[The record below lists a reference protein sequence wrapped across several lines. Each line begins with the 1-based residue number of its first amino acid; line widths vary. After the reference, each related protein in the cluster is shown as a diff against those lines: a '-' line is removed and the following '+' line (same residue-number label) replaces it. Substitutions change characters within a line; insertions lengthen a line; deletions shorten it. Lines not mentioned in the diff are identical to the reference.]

1 MAFSPSTILS
11 ASLFLVCLA
20 LIFSEKLHRTIV
32 ALAGAVFMV
41 IIGLVFGFY
50 NESQALSSI
59 DFNTLGLLLGM
70 MLLVAMLEP
79 TGFFEF
85 LAVWVGKMS
94 KGKAGLLLFLLALV
108 TSLVSM
114 FLDNVTT
121 VVLIAPVTILICEI
135 LGFSPQPFLISEA
148 ILSNI
153 GGISTLVGD
162 PPNVLIA
169 SAAEF
174 TFVDFIIHSF
184 PLIIIVWISAYAM
197 LSWMFRK
204 ELSQPS
210 PNAEAVQSLNPQEA
224 YTDQPTARK
233 VLIVIGIAVI
243 FFFLEELLEIRPA
256 IVALAAVSIALI
268 WIRPN
273 IGELLKRIQWEILL
287 FFAGL
292 FVMIGG
298 IQQAGVLDIFTN
310 LIIRLVSLSPA
321 LAGLIL
327 LWSVALLSAIVDNI
341 PITITLIPI
350 IQHLVLPGSNPSFL
364 WWALVFGAGLGG
376 NGTIIGSTANVVVV
390 GLSERTRLPI
400 TSQTWNKRG
409 LPVML
414 LSCVVISLLYWLA
427 LPTLY

>member
-1 MAFSPSTILS
+1 MMTLLPTIVS
-11 ASLFLVCLA
+11 ALVFLVCLV
-20 LIFSEKLHRTIV
+20 LIFSERIHRTII
-32 ALAGAVFMV
+32 AMIGAVAMV
-41 IIGLVFGFY
+41 TGGLLFGFY
-50 NESQALSSI
+50 TEQQAVNAI
-59 DFNTLGLLLGM
+59 DFNTLGLLFGM

-85 LAVWVGKMS
+85 LAVWVGKLS
-94 KGKAGLLLFLLALV
+94 KGKASSLLFLLALV

-135 LGFSPQPFLISEA
+135 LGFSPQPFLIAEA

-169 SAAEF
+169 SAANFSF
-174 TFVDFIIHSF
+174 TDFIVHSF
-184 PLIIIVWISAYAM
+184 PLVVVVWIVCYG
-197 LSWMFRK
+197 LLRWLFRAD
-204 ELSQPS
+204 LRDPS
-210 PNAEAVQSLNPQEA
+210 PNAEAIQSLNPQDA
-224 YTDQPTARK
+224 YTDQTGARK
-233 VLIVIGIAVI
+233 VIVVIGVAII
-243 FFFLEELLEIRPA
+243 LFFLEEWLKIRPA
-256 IVALAAVSIALI
+256 YVALGAASVALV
-268 WIRPN
+268 WLQPN
-273 IGELLKRIQWEILL
+273 ISELLKRIQWEILL

-298 IQQAGVLDIFTN
+298 IQQAGVLDFFIDLTS
-310 LIIRLVSLSPA
+310 RLVTLSPA
-321 LAGLIL
+321 LAGLLL
-327 LWSVALLSAIVDNI
+327 LWLVALLSSIVDNI

-350 IQHLVLPGSNPSFL
+350 IQHISVPGMNTSFL

-390 GLSERTRLPI
+390 GLSEKTRLPI
-400 TSQTWNKRG
+400 SSKLWNKRG

-414 LSCVVISLLYWLA
+414 LSCVVVSILYLLA
-427 LPTLY
+427 LPTFS

>member
-1 MAFSPSTILS
+1 MTLTLS
-11 ASLFLVCLA
+11 SAVSALLFAVCLA
-20 LIFSEKLHRTIV
+20 LIFSEKVHRTIV
-32 ALAGAVFMV
+32 AVFGAVLMV
-41 IIGLVFGFY
+41 AFGLMFGFY
-50 NESQALSSI
+50 NEEQAIASI
-59 DFNTLGLLLGM
+59 DFNTLGLLFGM

-85 LAVWVGKMS
+85 LAVWVGKKS
-94 KGKAGLLLFLLALV
+94 KGKATLLLFLLSLV

-169 SAAEF
+169 STAGF

-184 PLIIIVWISAYAM
+184 PLIIFVWLSAFAM

-204 ELSQPS
+204 ELDQPS
-210 PNAEAVQSLNPQEA
+210 PNAEAIQSLNPQEA
-224 YTDQPTARK
+224 YTDQPTSRK
-233 VLIVIGIAVI
+233 VIAVI
-243 FFFLEELLEIRPA
+243 VLAIVFFFLEELLEIRPA
-256 IVALAAVSIALI
+256 LVALAAASLALI

-273 IGELLKRIQWEILL
+273 ISDLLKRIQWEILL

-292 FVMIGG
+292 FIMIGG
-298 IQQAGVLDIFTN
+298 IQQAGVLEIFTN
-310 LIIRLVSLSPA
+310 MVTQLVKLSPA

-327 LWSVALLSAIVDNI
+327 LWLVAMLSSIVDNI

-350 IQHLVLPGSNPSFL
+350 IQHLVIPGVNPAFL

-400 TSQTWNKRG
+400 TSQTWSKRG

-414 LSCVVISLLYWLA
+414 LSLVVISILYLLVFQSFS
-427 LPTLY
+427 

>member
-1 MAFSPSTILS
+1 MASSLSTVVS
-11 ASLFLVCLA
+11 ALIFVICLG
-20 LIFSEKLHRTIV
+20 LIFSEKIHRTVI
-32 ALAGAVFMV
+32 AMIGAVTMV
-41 IIGLVFGFY
+41 TSGLLLGFY
-50 NESQALSSI
+50 NEHQAVNAI
-59 DFNTLGLLLGM
+59 DFNTLGLLFGM

-85 LAVWVGKMS
+85 LAVWVGKLS
-94 KGKAGLLLFLLALV
+94 KGKAGSLLFLLALV
-108 TSLVSM
+108 TSVVSM

-153 GGISTLVGD
+153 GGVSTLVGD

-169 SAAEF
+169 SAANFSF
-174 TFVDFIIHSF
+174 TDFIIHSF
-184 PLIIIVWISAYAM
+184 PLIVVVWIVCYG
-197 LSWMFRK
+197 LLRWLFRS
-204 ELSQPS
+204 ELRDPS
-210 PNAEAVQSLNPQEA
+210 PNSEALQSLNPLEA

-233 VLIVIGIAVI
+233 VIAVI
-243 FFFLEELLEIRPA
+243 GMAIVLFFLEEFLQIRPA
-256 IVALAAVSIALI
+256 YVALATASLAMI

-273 IGELLKRIQWEILL
+273 ISELLKRIQWEILL

-298 IQQAGVLDIFTN
+298 IQQAGVLDFFTD
-310 LIIRLVSLSPA
+310 LVSRLVNLSPA
-321 LAGLIL
+321 LAGVLL
-327 LWSVALLSAIVDNI
+327 LWIVALLSSIVDNI

-350 IQHLVLPGSNPSFL
+350 IQQISIPGLNTSFL

-400 TSQTWNKRG
+400 TSKVWSKRG

-414 LSCVVISLLYWLA
+414 LSCVVISILYGLA
-427 LPTLY
+427 LPTFQ

>member
-1 MAFSPSTILS
+1 MTLTLS
-11 ASLFLVCLA
+11 SAVSALLFAICLA
-20 LIFSEKLHRTIV
+20 LIFSEKVHRTIV
-32 ALAGAVFMV
+32 AVFGAVLMV
-41 IIGLVFGFY
+41 AFGLMFGFY
-50 NESQALSSI
+50 NEEQAVASV
-59 DFNTLGLLLGM
+59 DFNTLGLLFGM

-85 LAVWVGKMS
+85 LAVWVGKKS
-94 KGKAGLLLFLLALV
+94 KGRAASLLFLLSLV

-169 SAAEF
+169 SAAGF

-184 PLIIIVWISAYAM
+184 PLIIFVWLSAFAM

-204 ELSQPS
+204 ELHQPS
-210 PNAEAVQSLNPQEA
+210 PNAEAIQSLNPQEA
-224 YTDQPTARK
+224 YTDQPTSRK
-233 VLIVIGIAVI
+233 VIVVI
-243 FFFLEELLEIRPA
+243 VLAIVFFFLEELLEIRPA
-256 IVALAAVSIALI
+256 LVALAAASLALI

-273 IGELLKRIQWEILL
+273 ISDLLKRIQWEILL
-287 FFAGL
+287 FFGGL

-298 IQQAGVLDIFTN
+298 IQQSGVLDIFTN
-310 LIIRLVSLSPA
+310 MVTQLVKLSPA

-327 LWSVALLSAIVDNI
+327 LWLVAMLSSIVDNI

-350 IQHLVLPGSNPSFL
+350 IQHLILPGSNPSFL

-400 TSQTWNKRG
+400 TSQTWSKRG

-414 LSCVVISLLYWLA
+414 LSLVVISILYLLVFQSFS
-427 LPTLY
+427 

>member
-32 ALAGAVFMV
+32 AVAGAVFMV

>member
-1 MAFSPSTILS
+1 MTFSLPAAVS
-11 ASLFLVCLA
+11 ALIFVVCLA
-20 LIFSEKLHRTIV
+20 LIFSERIHRTIIAMV
-32 ALAGAVFMV
+32 GAVAMV
-41 IIGLVFGFY
+41 TSGLIFGY
-50 NESQALSSI
+50 YSQQQAVNAI
-59 DFNTLGLLLGM
+59 DFNTLGLLFGM

-85 LAVWVGKMS
+85 IAVWVGKFS
-94 KGKAGLLLFLLALV
+94 KGKAGSLLFLLALV
-108 TSLVSM
+108 TSVVSM

-169 SAAEF
+169 SAANFSF
-174 TFVDFIIHSF
+174 TDFIIHSF
-184 PLIIIVWISAYAM
+184 PLIIVVWIVSYG
-197 LSWMFRK
+197 LLRWLFRF
-204 ELSQPS
+204 ELRDPS
-210 PNAEAVQSLNPQEA
+210 PNAEAIQSLDPKEA
-224 YTDQPTARK
+224 YTDQAGARK
-233 VLIVIGIAVI
+233 VILVIGGAIVL
-243 FFFLEELLEIRPA
+243 FFLEELLDIRPA
-256 IVALAAVSIALI
+256 YVALGAASAALF
-268 WIRPN
+268 WLQPN
-273 IGELLKRIQWEILL
+273 ISELLKRIQWEILL

-298 IQQAGVLDIFTN
+298 IQQAGVLDAFVS
-310 LIIRLVSLSPA
+310 LISRLVDLSPA
-321 LAGLIL
+321 LAGLLL
-327 LWSVALLSAIVDNI
+327 LWSVALLSSIVDNI

-350 IQHLVLPGSNPSFL
+350 IQHITLPGMNNSFL

-390 GLSERTRLPI
+390 GLSEKTRLPI
-400 TSQTWNKRG
+400 TSKVWSKRG

-414 LSCVVISLLYWLA
+414 LSCVVVSILYWLA
-427 LPTLY
+427 LPTFF

>member
-1 MAFSPSTILS
+1 MTFSLSTAVSAF
-11 ASLFLVCLA
+11 LFLGCLA

-32 ALAGAVFMV
+32 AVAGAVLMV
-41 IIGLVFGFY
+41 IAGLILGFY
-50 NESQALSSI
+50 NEAQALSSI
-59 DFNTLGLLLGM
+59 DFNTLGLLFGM

-169 SAAEF
+169 SAAGF

-184 PLIIIVWISAYAM
+184 PLIIVVWFAAYAM

-204 ELSQPS
+204 ELRQPS
-210 PNAEAVQSLNPQEA
+210 SNAEAVQSLNPQDA

-233 VLIVIGIAVI
+233 ALIVIGIAVI
-243 FFFLEELLEIRPA
+243 FFFLEELLGIRPA
-256 IVALAAVSIALI
+256 IIALAAASLALI

-273 IGELLKRIQWEILL
+273 ISDLLKRIQWEILL

-298 IQQAGVLDIFTN
+298 IQQAGVLDIFTS
-310 LIIRLVSLSPA
+310 LIVQLVSLSPA

-390 GLSERTRLPI
+390 GLSEKTRLPI
-400 TSQTWNKRG
+400 TSQTWSKRG

-414 LSCVVISLLYWLA
+414 LSLVVISILYLLVFRSFS
-427 LPTLY
+427 

>member
-1 MAFSPSTILS
+1 MTFSLPAAVS
-11 ASLFLVCLA
+11 ALIFVVCLA
-20 LIFSEKLHRTIV
+20 LIFSERIHRTIIAMV
-32 ALAGAVFMV
+32 GAVAMV
-41 IIGLVFGFY
+41 TSGLILGY
-50 NESQALSSI
+50 YSQQQAVNAI
-59 DFNTLGLLLGM
+59 DFNTLGLLFGM

-85 LAVWVGKMS
+85 IAVWVGKFS
-94 KGKAGLLLFLLALV
+94 KGKAGSLLFLLALV
-108 TSLVSM
+108 TSVVSM

-169 SAAEF
+169 SAANFSF
-174 TFVDFIIHSF
+174 TDFIIHSF
-184 PLIIIVWISAYAM
+184 PLIIVVWIVSYG
-197 LSWMFRK
+197 LLRWLFRF
-204 ELSQPS
+204 ELRDPS
-210 PNAEAVQSLNPQEA
+210 PNAEAIQSLDPKEA
-224 YTDQPTARK
+224 YTDQAGARK
-233 VLIVIGIAVI
+233 VILVIGGAIVL
-243 FFFLEELLEIRPA
+243 FFLEEFLDIRPA
-256 IVALAAVSIALI
+256 YVALGAASAALF
-268 WIRPN
+268 WLQPN
-273 IGELLKRIQWEILL
+273 ISELLKRIQWEILL

-298 IQQAGVLDIFTN
+298 IQQAGVLDAFVS
-310 LIIRLVSLSPA
+310 LISRLVDLSPA
-321 LAGLIL
+321 LAGLLL
-327 LWSVALLSAIVDNI
+327 LWLVALLSSIVDNI

-350 IQHLVLPGSNPSFL
+350 IQHISIPGVNTSFL

-390 GLSERTRLPI
+390 GLSEKTRLPI
-400 TSQTWNKRG
+400 TSKVWSKRG

-414 LSCVVISLLYWLA
+414 LSCVVISILYWLA
-427 LPTLY
+427 LPTFS

>member
-1 MAFSPSTILS
+1 MMTLLPTIVS
-11 ASLFLVCLA
+11 ALVFLVCLV
-20 LIFSEKLHRTIV
+20 LIFSERIHRTII
-32 ALAGAVFMV
+32 AMIGAVAMV
-41 IIGLVFGFY
+41 TSGLLFGFY
-50 NESQALSSI
+50 TEQQAVNAI
-59 DFNTLGLLLGM
+59 DFNTLGLLFGM

-85 LAVWVGKMS
+85 LAVWVGKLS
-94 KGKAGLLLFLLALV
+94 KGKASSLLFLLALV

-135 LGFSPQPFLISEA
+135 LGFSPQPFLIAEA

-169 SAAEF
+169 SAANFSF
-174 TFVDFIIHSF
+174 TDFIVHSF
-184 PLIIIVWISAYAM
+184 PLIVVVWIVCYG
-197 LSWMFRK
+197 LLRWLFRAD
-204 ELSQPS
+204 LRDPS
-210 PNAEAVQSLNPQEA
+210 PNAEAIQSLNPQDA
-224 YTDQPTARK
+224 YTDQTGARK
-233 VLIVIGIAVI
+233 VIVVIGVAII
-243 FFFLEELLEIRPA
+243 LFFLEEWLKIRPA
-256 IVALAAVSIALI
+256 YVALGAASVALV
-268 WIRPN
+268 WLQPN
-273 IGELLKRIQWEILL
+273 ISELLKRIQWEILL

-298 IQQAGVLDIFTN
+298 IQQAGVLDFFID
-310 LIIRLVSLSPA
+310 LISRLVTLSPA
-321 LAGLIL
+321 LAGLLL
-327 LWSVALLSAIVDNI
+327 LWLVALLSSIVDNI

-350 IQHLVLPGSNPSFL
+350 IQHISVPGMNTSFL

-390 GLSERTRLPI
+390 GLSEKTRLPI
-400 TSQTWNKRG
+400 SSKLWNKRG

-414 LSCVVISLLYWLA
+414 LSCVVVSILYLLA
-427 LPTLY
+427 LPTFS

>member
-1 MAFSPSTILS
+1 
-11 ASLFLVCLA
+11 
-20 LIFSEKLHRTIV
+20 
-32 ALAGAVFMV
+32 
-41 IIGLVFGFY
+41 
-50 NESQALSSI
+50 
-59 DFNTLGLLLGM
+59 M

-85 LAVWVGKMS
+85 LAVWVGKLS
-94 KGKAGLLLFLLALV
+94 KGKASSLLFLLALV

-135 LGFSPQPFLISEA
+135 LGFSPQPFLIAEA

-169 SAAEF
+169 SAANFSF
-174 TFVDFIIHSF
+174 TDFIVHSF
-184 PLIIIVWISAYAM
+184 PLIVVVWIVCYG
-197 LSWMFRK
+197 LLRWLFRS
-204 ELSQPS
+204 ELRDPS
-210 PNAEAVQSLNPQEA
+210 PNAEAIQSLNPADA
-224 YTDQPTARK
+224 YTDQSGARK
-233 VLIVIGIAVI
+233 VIVVIGAAII
-243 FFFLEELLEIRPA
+243 LFFLEELLKIRPA
-256 IVALAAVSIALI
+256 YVALGAASVALV
-268 WIRPN
+268 WLRPN
-273 IGELLKRIQWEILL
+273 ISELLKRIQWEILL

-298 IQQAGVLDIFTN
+298 IQQAGVLDFFID
-310 LIIRLVSLSPA
+310 LVSRLVTLSPA
-321 LAGLIL
+321 LAGLLL
-327 LWSVALLSAIVDNI
+327 LWLVALLSAIVDNI

-350 IQHLVLPGSNPSFL
+350 IQHISVPGMNTSFL

-390 GLSERTRLPI
+390 GLSEKTRLPI
-400 TSQTWNKRG
+400 SSKLWNKRG

-414 LSCVVISLLYWLA
+414 LSCVVISILYWLA
-427 LPTLY
+427 LPTFS

>member
-1 MAFSPSTILS
+1 MMTLLPTIVS
-11 ASLFLVCLA
+11 ALVFLVCLV
-20 LIFSEKLHRTIV
+20 LIFSERIHRTII
-32 ALAGAVFMV
+32 AMIGAVAMV
-41 IIGLVFGFY
+41 TGGLLFGFY
-50 NESQALSSI
+50 TEQQAVNAI
-59 DFNTLGLLLGM
+59 DFNTLGLLFGM

-85 LAVWVGKMS
+85 LAVWVGKLS
-94 KGKAGLLLFLLALV
+94 KGKASSLLFLLALV

-135 LGFSPQPFLISEA
+135 LGFSPQPFLIAEA

-169 SAAEF
+169 SAANFSF
-174 TFVDFIIHSF
+174 TDFIVHSF
-184 PLIIIVWISAYAM
+184 PLIVVVWIVCYG
-197 LSWMFRK
+197 LLRWLFRAD
-204 ELSQPS
+204 LRDPS
-210 PNAEAVQSLNPQEA
+210 PNAEAIQSLNPQDA
-224 YTDQPTARK
+224 YTDQTGARK
-233 VLIVIGIAVI
+233 VIVVIGVAII
-243 FFFLEELLEIRPA
+243 LFFLEEWLKIRPA
-256 IVALAAVSIALI
+256 YVALGAASVALV
-268 WIRPN
+268 WLQPN
-273 IGELLKRIQWEILL
+273 ISELLKRIQWEILL

-298 IQQAGVLDIFTN
+298 IQQAGVLDFFID
-310 LIIRLVSLSPA
+310 LISRLVTLSPA
-321 LAGLIL
+321 LAGLLL
-327 LWSVALLSAIVDNI
+327 LWLVALLSSIVDNI

-350 IQHLVLPGSNPSFL
+350 IQHISVPGMNTSFL

-390 GLSERTRLPI
+390 GLSEKTRLPI
-400 TSQTWNKRG
+400 SSKLWNKRG

-414 LSCVVISLLYWLA
+414 LSCVVVSILYLLA
-427 LPTLY
+427 LPTFS

>member
-1 MAFSPSTILS
+1 MTFSLSTAVSAF
-11 ASLFLVCLA
+11 LFLGCLA

-32 ALAGAVFMV
+32 AVAGAVLMV
-41 IIGLVFGFY
+41 IAGLILGFY
-50 NESQALSSI
+50 NEAQALSSI
-59 DFNTLGLLLGM
+59 DFNTLGLLFGM

-169 SAAEF
+169 SAAGF
-174 TFVDFIIHSF
+174 TFVDFIVHSF
-184 PLIIIVWISAYAM
+184 PLIIVVWFSAYAM

-204 ELSQPS
+204 ELRQPS
-210 PNAEAVQSLNPQEA
+210 PNAEAVQSLNPQDA

-233 VLIVIGIAVI
+233 ALIVIGIAVI

-256 IVALAAVSIALI
+256 IIALAAASLALI

-273 IGELLKRIQWEILL
+273 ISDLLKRIQWEILL

-298 IQQAGVLDIFTN
+298 IQQAGVLDIFTS
-310 LIIRLVSLSPA
+310 LIVQLVSLSPA

-390 GLSERTRLPI
+390 GLSEKTRLPI

-414 LSCVVISLLYWLA
+414 LSCLVTSILYWLT
-427 LPTLY
+427 LPTFF

>member
-1 MAFSPSTILS
+1 MMTLLPTIVS
-11 ASLFLVCLA
+11 ALVFLVCLV
-20 LIFSEKLHRTIV
+20 LIFSERIHRTII
-32 ALAGAVFMV
+32 AMIGAVAMV
-41 IIGLVFGFY
+41 TGGLLFGFY
-50 NESQALSSI
+50 TEQQAVNAI
-59 DFNTLGLLLGM
+59 DFNTLGLLFGM

-85 LAVWVGKMS
+85 LAVWVGKLS
-94 KGKAGLLLFLLALV
+94 KGKASSLLFLLALV

-135 LGFSPQPFLISEA
+135 LGFSPQPFLIAEA

-169 SAAEF
+169 SAANFSF
-174 TFVDFIIHSF
+174 TDFIVHSF
-184 PLIIIVWISAYAM
+184 PLIVVVWIVCYG
-197 LSWMFRK
+197 LLRWLFRAD
-204 ELSQPS
+204 LRDPS
-210 PNAEAVQSLNPQEA
+210 PNAEAIQSLNPQDA
-224 YTDQPTARK
+224 YTDQTGARK
-233 VLIVIGIAVI
+233 VIVVIGVAII
-243 FFFLEELLEIRPA
+243 LFFLEEWLKIRPA
-256 IVALAAVSIALI
+256 YVALGAASVALV
-268 WIRPN
+268 WLQPN
-273 IGELLKRIQWEILL
+273 ISELLKRIQWEILL

-298 IQQAGVLDIFTN
+298 IQQAGVLDFFIDLTS
-310 LIIRLVSLSPA
+310 RLVTLSPA
-321 LAGLIL
+321 LAGLLL
-327 LWSVALLSAIVDNI
+327 LWLVALLSSIVDNI

-350 IQHLVLPGSNPSFL
+350 IQHISVPGMNTSFL

-390 GLSERTRLPI
+390 GLSEKTRLPI
-400 TSQTWNKRG
+400 SSKLWNKRG

-414 LSCVVISLLYWLA
+414 LSCVVVSILYLLA
-427 LPTLY
+427 LPTFS

>member
-1 MAFSPSTILS
+1 MTLTLS
-11 ASLFLVCLA
+11 SAVSALLFAICLA
-20 LIFSEKLHRTIV
+20 LIFSEKVHRTIV
-32 ALAGAVFMV
+32 AVFGAVLMV
-41 IIGLVFGFY
+41 AFGLLFGFY
-50 NESQALSSI
+50 NEEQAVASV
-59 DFNTLGLLLGM
+59 DFNTLGLLFGM

-85 LAVWVGKMS
+85 LAVWVGKKS
-94 KGKAGLLLFLLALV
+94 KGRAASLLFLLSLV

-169 SAAEF
+169 SAAGF
-174 TFVDFIIHSF
+174 TFVDFIIHSL
-184 PLIIIVWISAYAM
+184 PLIIFVWLSAFAM
-197 LSWMFRK
+197 LSWMFRGD
-204 ELSQPS
+204 LRQPS
-210 PNAEAVQSLNPQEA
+210 PNAEAIQSLNPQEA
-224 YTDQPTARK
+224 YTDQPTSRK
-233 VLIVIGIAVI
+233 VIAVI
-243 FFFLEELLEIRPA
+243 VLAIVFFFLEELLKIRPA
-256 IVALAAVSIALI
+256 LVALAAASLALM

-273 IGELLKRIQWEILL
+273 ISDLLKRIQWEILL

-310 LIIRLVSLSPA
+310 LIVQLVSLSPA

-350 IQHLVLPGSNPSFL
+350 IQHLILPGSNPSFL

-400 TSQTWNKRG
+400 TSQTWSKRG

-414 LSCVVISLLYWLA
+414 LSLVVISILYLLVFQSFS
-427 LPTLY
+427 

>member
-1 MAFSPSTILS
+1 MAISPSTILS